1 MYLPLKLSIMDEY
14 TYVPKTQLSKL
25 KSLVRQFKNYEPQ
38 EISEKLKGDY
48 SSLYVDSIF
57 DKLDLLTKRED
68 LHLIAFKN
76 RPWEYETFLTF
87 LDPQNP
93 PVNNFKIHEERI
105 FDNIKVPFTV
115 NGLWQAYVL
124 RDLWRTALPLC
135 GHANYRRLEVYLE
148 PKSAPDNSWGSC
160 ENDAYGKITEKYLP
174 SIKLEEDNTATI
186 KVALWNDWNGW
197 IQAIIKVVWKDGK
210 VIFNTP
216 HTKII
221 AKYHCGVF
229 F

>member
-1 MYLPLKLSIMDEY
+1 MDEY
-14 TYVPKTQLSKL
+14 AYVSKTQLSKL

-38 EISEKLKGDY
+38 EISEELKGDY

-57 DKLDLLTKRED
+57 DKLDLLAKRED

-87 LDPQNP
+87 LNPQYP
-93 PVNNFKIHEERI
+93 PVNIFEIDEKRI

-115 NGLWQAYVL
+115 NGIWQAYVL
-124 RDLWRTALPLC
+124 RDLWCTALPMY
-135 GHANYRRLEVYLE
+135 GHASYSRMEVYLGH
-148 PKSAPDNSWGSC
+148 KNVPDSSWAC
-160 ENDAYGKITEKYLP
+160 NENDAYGKITEEYLP
-174 SIKLEEDNTATI
+174 SIKLEDDNTATI

-197 IQAIIKVVWKDGK
+197 SQATIKVVWKDGK
-210 VIFNTP
+210 VTFRKP

-221 AKYHCGVF
+221 AKYNCGILF
-229 F
+229 